1 MRENA
6 VFTHNGIRFVMHFT
20 RVLPYKI
27 AHLRHVV
34 ARSFIIR
41 CSLQFCS
48 IFEEMRQATEVAGG
62 DRGHPVHR
70 IFIMYCLFLLLL

>member
-1 MRENA
+1 M
-6 VFTHNGIRFVMHFT
+6 VFTHIGTRFFMHFT
-20 RVLPYKI
+20 RALPYEI
-27 AHLRHVV
+27 ADLRHVV

-41 CSLQFCS
+41 YSLQFCF

-70 IFIMYCLFLLLL
+70 EFIMYCGFLLLL